1 MTDDLQPLAVDEGID
16 RFLRHH
22 ESGVGES
29 TMANARTRLGHFK
42 EWTEEVGLENL
53 NNLTGRDLSDFV
65 AWRRGDIAPI
75 TLQKQLSTVRQAL
88 RYWADIEGVTDGLAE
103 KLHAP
108 ELPDGAEAKDVHLE
122 SPRASRILEYLDRY
136 DYASRRHVVISI
148 LWRTGM
154 RRSALRSL
162 DLDDLRPDDHAVVLE
177 HRPETGTKLKN
188 HDAGE
193 RWVYL
198 GPRWFQIIEDYVDKH
213 RIDATDDY
221 GRESLITTQYGRPT
235 GDTIYTWVN
244 RVTQPCEYGL
254 ECPHD
259 RDPKTCEAATTD
271 GYPSR
276 CPSARSPHAVRRG
289 SITHHLNHGTSP
301 EVASERMDVSLDVL
315 YQHYDARDEREK
327 MDVRKDNLPD
337 T

>member
-1 MTDDLQPLAVDEGID
+1 MDEFCICEL
-16 RFLRHH
+16 LRPI
-22 ESGVGES
+22 
-29 TMANARTRLGHFK
+29 
-42 EWTEEVGLENL
+42 WNL
-53 NNLTGRDLSDFV
+53 VLSDFV
-65 AWRRGDIAPI
+65 AWRRGDVAPI

-108 ELPDGAEAKDVHLE
+108 ELPDGAEVRDVHLE
-122 SPRASRILEYLDRY
+122 SHRASRILEHLDRY

-188 HDAGE
+188 HHAGE

-221 GRESLITTQYGRPT
+221 GRESLITTQYGRPI
-235 GDTIYTWVN
+235 GDTIYTWAN

-254 ECPHD
+254 DCPHD
-259 RDPKTCEAATTD
+259 HDPKTCEAATTD

-276 CPSARSPHAVRRG
+276 CPSARSPHAIRRG

-301 EVASERMDVSLDVL
+301 KIASERMDVSLKSSTSTMTRETSARRWTFGKITFQTNVSPQHSDTIREQFVNHPAVPFPSESITSLSSFQAFQVL
-315 YQHYDARDEREK
+315 
-327 MDVRKDNLPD
+327 
-337 T
+337 